1 MPPSNLMA
9 GRASAWPVEDMIMS
23 KNNIWYLPGPFHQY
37 QEDIKAL
44 AKENGLVIVD
54 ANSSESRRGEAKFV
68 PEVTIR
74 PELTQVAVLVEPGAL
89 SQEAVD
95 RLKAELASIGVIVES
110 FAVQSLDRPVGEL
123 GETASR
129 LFEVLEAVNAGISS
143 LQRERD
149 GEVEKAGK
157 LQEENEHLRA
167 EIAALKQAAA
177 SDPEVEQLKTKLT
190 EAGVTYRT
198 NASKESLQKQVDE
211 LAK

>member
-1 MPPSNLMA
+1 
-9 GRASAWPVEDMIMS
+9 MS
-23 KNNIWYLPGPFHQY
+23 KNNIWYLAGPFHQY
-37 QEDIKAL
+37 QEDVKAL
-44 AKENGLVIVD
+44 AKEHGLVILD
-54 ANSSESRRGEAKFV
+54 ANAATSRKGAANDV

-74 PELTQVAVLVEPGAL
+74 PELKAAAVVVGAGGLAQGEADHLVAEMA
-89 SQEAVD
+89 A
-95 RLKAELASIGVIVES
+95 IGVIVES
-110 FAVQSLDRPVGEL
+110 FAKQSLERPEGEL
-123 GETASR
+123 GETAGH
-129 LFEVLEAVNAGISS
+129 LFRVLEAVNAGIAS
-143 LQRERD
+143 LQSERD

-177 SDPEVEQLKTKLT
+177 SDPEVEQLKAKLT

>member
-1 MPPSNLMA
+1 
-9 GRASAWPVEDMIMS
+9 MS

-74 PELTQVAVLVEPGAL
+74 PELTQVSVLVEPGAL

-110 FAVQSLDRPVGEL
+110 FAVQSLDRPAGEL

-129 LFEVLEAVNAGISS
+129 LFEVLEAVNAGVSS

-149 GEVEKAGK
+149 GEVERADR
-157 LQEENEHLRA
+157 LQKQVDDLLA
-167 EIAALKQAAA
+167 QAAKRELETEEDREA
-177 SDPEVEQLKTKLT
+177 KEVAELKAKLDA
-190 EAGVTYRT
+190 AGVTYRA
-198 NASKESLQKQVDE
+198 NASKESLQKQVAE
-211 LAK
+211 LDQQ

>member
-1 MPPSNLMA
+1 
-9 GRASAWPVEDMIMS
+9 MS
-23 KNNIWYLPGPFHQY
+23 KNNIWYLAGPFHQY

-74 PELTQVAVLVEPGAL
+74 PELTQVSVLVEPGAL

-95 RLKAELASIGVIVES
+95 RLKAELASIGLIVES
-110 FAVQSLDRPVGEL
+110 FAVQSLDRPAGEL

-149 GEVEKAGK
+149 GEVEKARV
-157 LQEENEHLRA
+157 LQKQVDDLLA
-167 EIAALKQAAA
+167 QAAKREFEDEESREA
-177 SDPEVEQLKTKLT
+177 KEVAELKAKLDA
-190 EAGVTYRT
+190 AGVTYRA
-198 NASKESLQKQVDE
+198 NASKESLQKQVAE
-211 LAK
+211 LGQQ